1 MSLLRSSRPGRE
13 REIGL
18 STPRLEQTS
27 SLRDETTEAALS
39 VKSTL
44 LGVCIGENPKRF
56 FPEGVVQIYA
66 KILSSW

>member
-18 STPRLEQTS
+18 STPRLEQTI
-27 SLRDETTEAALS
+27 SLRDETTEAALR

-44 LGVCIGENPKRF
+44 MGVCTGENPKRF
-56 FPEGVVQIYA
+56 FPEG
-66 KILSSW
+66 SSKNMPKS